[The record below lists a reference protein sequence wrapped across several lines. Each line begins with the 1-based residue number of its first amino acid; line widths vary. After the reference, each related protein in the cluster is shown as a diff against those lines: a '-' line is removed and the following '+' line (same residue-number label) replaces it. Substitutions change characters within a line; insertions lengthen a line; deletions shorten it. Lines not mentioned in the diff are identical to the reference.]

1 MEKAN
6 GVPGTGH
13 RAGRQEGDGSPGLE
27 AGQLPSSMGCCR
39 LPRGWA
45 EALPNAPRA
54 WVFLSG
60 LLSCNDT
67 NLATAEVGAFTD
79 LSS

>member
-6 GVPGTGH
+6 GVPGARLG
-13 RAGRQEGDGSPGLE
+13 AGRQDGDGGPGLE
-27 AGQLPSSMGCCR
+27 GGRLPSLIGCCR
-39 LPRGWA
+39 LPWGWA
-45 EALPNAPRA
+45 EALPGAPWA

-67 NLATAEVGAFTD
+67 NLAEVGTFTD
-79 LSS
+79 LSL